1 MSSDD
6 DEADSIYE
14 FWNKLPGPG
23 EFSSEAFPAIPNAA
37 SIWEGVKIGVTE
49 YLGVRWVVE
58 VVDKDNVVVRRTD
71 QPRAFRLKQT
81 FKTKFGELNYAMWT
95 YYDVPTDKTFDY
107 MVGAG
112 TFKRAIE
119 RDVGIPVGYS
129 AKLGK
134 AEGDMSEGHIMTAVS
149 LGEPPTSQQGGLVAR
164 WFIWS
169 ILVLQWVDDSIVANP
184 NP

>member
-1 MSSDD
+1 MREDD
-6 DEADSIYE
+6 DIYE

-23 EFSSEAFPAIPNAA
+23 EFSSDDFATIPMSATA
-37 SIWEGVKIGVTE
+37 WEGVKLGVSE

-71 QPRAFRLKQT
+71 KPRAFRLKQT

-95 YYDVPTDKTFDY
+95 YYDVPNDKTFDY

-149 LGEPPTSQQGGLVAR
+149 LGDAPNANQTGLVAR

-169 ILVLQWVDDSIVANP
+169 ILMLQWVDESIVANP

>member
-1 MSSDD
+1 MRD
-6 DEADSIYE
+6 DEEEDSIYD

-23 EFSSEAFPAIPNAA
+23 EFDRHRYSKIPDDAPL
-37 SIWEGVKIGVTE
+37 WEGVRIGVTE

-58 VVDKDNVVVRRTD
+58 VVDKDNVIVRRTD
-71 QPRAFRLKQT
+71 MPRAFRLKQS
-81 FKTKFGELNYAMWT
+81 FKTKFDELNYAMWT
-95 YYDVPTDKTFDY
+95 YFDVPTDKTFDY
-107 MVGAG
+107 IVGAG

-134 AEGDMSEGHIMTAVS
+134 AEGEMSAGHIMTAVS
-149 LGEPPTSQQGGLVAR
+149 LGDAPNATQTGLVAR

-169 ILVLQWVDDSIVANP
+169 ILVLQWVDESIVANP

>member
-71 QPRAFRLKQT
+71 QPIAYRLKQT
-81 FKTKFGELNYAMWT
+81 FRAPDGSVNYAMWT
-95 YYDVPTDKTFDY
+95 TRDIPSELGFLY

-112 TFKRAIE
+112 SFKQAIE
-119 RDVGIPVGYS
+119 RDLGIPVGVS
-129 AKLGK
+129 AQLGQ
-134 AEGDMSEGHIMTAVS
+134 SEAAVTGGTLKTAVS
-149 LGEPPTSQQGGLVAR
+149 LGEPPTAQQGGLVAR
-164 WFIWS
+164 WFVWS
-169 ILVLQWVDDSIVANP
+169 ILALQWVGESIEANP

>member
-1 MSSDD
+1 MH
-6 DEADSIYE
+6 EESIYE

-23 EFSSEAFPAIPNAA
+23 EFDSSAFAKIPTEAGL
-37 SIWEGVKIGVTE
+37 WEGVRIGVTE
-49 YLGVRWVVE
+49 YLGERWVVE
-58 VVDKDNVVVRRTD
+58 MVDKDNVTVRRTD
-71 QPRAFRLKQT
+71 LPRAFRLKQT

-95 YYDVPTDKTFDY
+95 YFDVPKAETFVY

-119 RDVGIPVGYS
+119 REVGIPVGYS

-134 AEGDMSEGHIMTAVS
+134 EESEMHDGHIMTAVS
-149 LGEPPTSQQGGLVAR
+149 LGDAPNAQQTGYVAR

-169 ILVLQWVDDSIVANP
+169 ILALQWVDQSIVANP